1 MARKV
6 SCNEVFE
13 MALQIEQLGY
23 DFYKTMAHN
32 ATNVQLK
39 AGYNQLAEEEKKHL
53 NSFRQLRSS
62 IEQIDIHGLDNWDE
76 VSLYFKA
83 LIDTHVLPTSP
94 EKNSLIQELKDE
106 IGAIHI
112 SISFEKDTILF
123 LQEISRW
130 VNHDGQQ
137 KIEQLIAEEKSHI
150 LKLLAMK
157 KTIAQP

>member
-13 MALQIEQLGY
+13 MALQIEQMGY

-32 ATNVQLK
+32 ATNVRLRE
-39 AGYNQLAEEEKKHL
+39 GYNLLAEQEKKHL
-53 NSFRQLRSS
+53 DRFEQLRDS
-62 IEQIDIHGLDNWDE
+62 IEKIDIDSLDNWDE

-83 LIDTHVLPTSP
+83 LIDTKVLPTSP
-94 EKNSLIQELKDE
+94 EKNSLVQELKDE

-123 LQEISRW
+123 WQELNRW
-130 VNHDGQQ
+130 LNPEDQ
-137 KIEQLIAEEKSHI
+137 KIIEQLIEQEKSHI
-150 LKLLAMK
+150 LKLLQMK
-157 KTIAQP
+157 KEIVLS